1 MTGSILSYKPI
12 ENFYWNRS
20 KTTILRPWRRRRN
33 IPPRMINDSNDTRH
47 FPWNCNRGS
56 VAHGIRRYNKYYDS
70 IMISSCHI
78 NPHSRYIYIYIERE
92 SYSFF
97 VVYFKRVMFCV
108 FCIFSFG
115 KQDSS
120 RVLFDVWMYAWYVPA
135 MRWYDQPR

>member
-1 MTGSILSYKPI
+1 MPYQIMTGSILSYKPI

-33 IPPRMINDSNDTRH
+33 IIPPRMINDSNDTRH

-78 NPHSRYIYIYIERE
+78 NPHSSYIYIYRERE
-92 SYSFF
+92 LQRFRCLFQTRDVLCFLYIFIWKARFF
-97 VVYFKRVMFCV
+97 SCAF
-108 FCIFSFG
+108 
-115 KQDSS
+115 
-120 RVLFDVWMYAWYVPA
+120 
-135 MRWYDQPR
+135 